1 MDVIEN
7 IALMVALMLAGVAA
21 TWAVLIGLIYFFEV
35 TND

>member
-1 MDVIEN
+1 MDALEN
-7 IALMVALMLAGVAA
+7 IALMVALMLAGVAV